1 MRLPK
6 KPKKRKSGIDEFS
19 AERAKSLALSDR
31 GSYYNQD
38 EWLSEDTTPIIEAAE
53 LPATSASRTKIFL
66 ENGLGSET
74 STTTESSK
82 DVETWDK
89 LHGRTIVSGDML
101 QENLVKSVSCRF
113 CHNNFELLE
122 NRTGRRGLGATW
134 KVRCENHN
142 CPSHSLTSSFPT
154 TERGLCFDV
163 NRALVLGMR
172 TIGRGQ
178 SAAVRALSFLGLRP
192 INKAYWTENTK
203 RIEKEAKLILEEELN
218 VAAFEVKEKKFA
230 LGEVES
236 SPEELHEK
244 VIDAGITIDASWSTR
259 GWSASDGVVAAISVD
274 TGKVLDVVHL
284 SSTCAECTKMEEKK
298 KGGSM
303 SRLDW
308 HRWFEK
314 HEPNCFLN
322 HDGSAAVSRLEMI
335 LCFDIKF
342 LSNIRGRRIGCLG
355 GRGLGY
361 AQRAVGKMLFK
372 GI

>member
-1 MRLPK
+1 MSGRKRKKTSCPFASAK
-6 KPKKRKSGIDEFS
+6 KPKKRKSGIEEFS
-19 AERAKSLALSDR
+19 TERASSLASSDR

-38 EWLSEDTTPIIEAAE
+38 EWLLENTSPFSEAAE
-53 LPATSASRTKIFL
+53 QPSSSASRTKIL
-66 ENGLGSET
+66 PESGCGSET
-74 STTTESSK
+74 STTTKSSE
-82 DVETWDK
+82 DVEPWDK
-89 LHGRTIVSGDML
+89 LRGRTIVSGDML
-101 QENLVKSVSCRF
+101 QVNLAKSVCCRF
-113 CHNNFELLE
+113 CQSNIELFE
-122 NRTGRRGLGATW
+122 NITGRRGLGATW
-134 KVRCENHN
+134 KVRCENNN
-142 CPSHSLTSSFPT
+142 CPSHSLTSSFST

-163 NRALVLGMR
+163 NKALVLGMR

-230 LGEVES
+230 VGEVAS
-236 SPEELHEK
+236 SHEELHEK
-244 VIDAGITIDASWSTR
+244 VIYASWSTR

-298 KGGSM
+298 AGSM

-322 HDGSAAVSRLEMI
+322 HDGSAAVRL
-335 LCFDIKF
+335 K
-342 LSNIRGRRIGCLG
+342 
-355 GRGLGY
+355 
-361 AQRAVGKMLFK
+361 
-372 GI
+372 